1 MHKESLDSVVCV
13 GGGSQGDLTGRRA
26 HVRLFRPFVYH
37 CLTASYRTRFPDIG
51 YFRDPLVQ
59 TQLTNI
65 LFLYS
70 VTHPDIGYRQG
81 MHELLAP
88 LYYAVDFD
96 SVSSPPTADPSPVEE
111 FCARTWV
118 AADAWTLFSA
128 VMRGVGRWY
137 EWREVKRRRDSNA
150 DPGTPTASANTARNP
165 LASHVQLNV
174 ASTDGLGLQ
183 PYVAPIVQT
192 CNRIQSVM
200 LKSVDPHLWKN
211 LQGSGIEPQIYG
223 M

>member
-1 MHKESLDSVVCV
+1 
-13 GGGSQGDLTGRRA
+13 
-26 HVRLFRPFVYH
+26 
-37 CLTASYRTRFPDIG
+37 
-51 YFRDPLVQ
+51 
-59 TQLTNI
+59 
-65 LFLYS
+65 
-70 VTHPDIGYRQG
+70 

-96 SVSSPPTADPSPVEE
+96 SIFVSSGDNVSSMRLSPVEE
-111 FCARTWV
+111 FSSRVWV
-118 AADAWTLFSA
+118 AADAWALFSA

-137 EWREVKRRRDSNA
+137 EWREAQHTNDSEFDTTTPTSFSNA
-150 DPGTPTASANTARNP
+150 ARNP

-174 ASTDGLGLQ
+174 ASADGAGLQ

-192 CNRIQSVM
+192 CNRIQSVF
-200 LKSVDPHLWKN
+200 LKSVDPQLWKS